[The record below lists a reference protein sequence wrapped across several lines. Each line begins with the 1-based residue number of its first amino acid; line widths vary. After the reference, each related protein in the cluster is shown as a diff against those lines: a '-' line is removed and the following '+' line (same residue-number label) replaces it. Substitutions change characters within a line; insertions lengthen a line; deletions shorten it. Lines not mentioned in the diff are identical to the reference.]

1 MQSRL
6 RHEARVHLEEE
17 LRGAELQHRICT
29 EEEVYLC
36 EPEQG
41 SILGDSS
48 NEDEDM
54 RPVDS
59 FGSLEG

>member
-1 MQSRL
+1 MC
-6 RHEARVHLEEE
+6 A
-17 LRGAELQHRICT
+17 

-48 NEDEDM
+48 NENEDM
-54 RPVDS
+54 RPTDG
-59 FGSLEG
+59 FMDPWKDGNQ